1 MKRLGERLLNLLYP
15 PKCAFCR
22 RLTEDGRMICP
33 QCEKT
38 LPRTEKETGIRQ
50 ISPLDGCLSPLYYTG
65 SVRDSLIR
73 YKFRG
78 LTAYAGIYG
87 ELMAKSLK
95 EHNVRADAVTW
106 VPLSRQR
113 RRKRGYDQAQLLAR
127 ELAAQTGLPCLRL
140 LKKIKNNP
148 AQSGTGGLAARQ
160 RNVQGVYEAQNVPEG
175 IRVLLVD
182 DIVTTGSTLSAAA
195 RALLNAGASGVIG
208 ITAAQTP
215 KSN

>member
-1 MKRLGERLLNLLYP
+1 MKKLRERLLNLLYP

-22 RLTEDGRMICP
+22 RLTEDGRTICP
-33 QCEKT
+33 VCEGR
-38 LPRTEKETGIRQ
+38 LPRPDKGEAVRQ
-50 ISPLDGCLSPLYYTG
+50 IPPLDGCLSPLYYTD
-65 SVRDSLIR
+65 SVRESLLR

-87 ELMAKSLK
+87 ELMAACLK
-95 EHNVRADAVTW
+95 EHGVEADAIVW

-113 RRKRGYDQAQLLAR
+113 RRKRGYDQAQLLAK
-127 ELAAQTGLPCLRL
+127 ELAAQTGLPCLKL
-140 LKKIKNNP
+140 LKKTKNNP

-195 RALLNAGASGVIG
+195 RTLLDAGAACVIG